1 MTAAAFKTTTKPQE
15 VKPGQP
21 LVPIVITINDR
32 AATRESIILK
42 VCKLGHQFIERS
54 YWGAVKSKSN
64 MDSDWDYTMIA
75 LHHAGRSYSCGG
87 GAEQMLKTQDLQL
100 KKGFDDIGYHF
111 GVDCQGN
118 IYEGRDV
125 RLKGSSVHNFN
136 TGVIGI
142 VLLNDLTT
150 AEEGADALA
159 LGRQSLEYLGFSTT
173 NTLPAAQID
182 GLLNLIEALK
192 SVFFIKNFGGHRE
205 YPGQTAE
212 GKICP
217 GNIGMDLVRAIR
229 TRTDLLAPPNPRA

>member
-1 MTAAAFKTTTKPQE
+1 M
-15 VKPGQP
+15 
-21 LVPIVITINDR
+21 
-32 AATRESIILK
+32 
-42 VCKLGHQFIERS
+42 
-54 YWGAVKSKSN
+54 
-64 MDSDWDYTMIA
+64 
-75 LHHAGRSYSCGG
+75 
-87 GAEQMLKTQDLQL
+87 
-100 KKGFDDIGYHF
+100 GFDDIGYHF

-142 VLLNDLTT
+142 ALLNDLTT

-212 GKICP
+212 GKICL
-217 GNIGMDLVRAIR
+217 GNIGMDLVRTIR

>member
-1 MTAAAFKTTTKPQE
+1 MGRGTVNGLGQGWALTTLAITLVLIAKAISTK
-15 VKPGQP
+15 
-21 LVPIVITINDR
+21 
-32 AATRESIILK
+32 AATSD
-42 VCKLGHQFIERS
+42 
-54 YWGAVKSKSN
+54 SKGL
-64 MDSDWDYTMIA
+64 A
-75 LHHAGRSYSCGG
+75 C
-87 GAEQMLKTQDLQL
+87 
-100 KKGFDDIGYHF
+100 
-111 GVDCQGN
+111 
-118 IYEGRDV
+118 
-125 RLKGSSVHNFN
+125 

-142 VLLNDLTT
+142 VLLNNLTT

-173 NTLPAAQID
+173 NTIPAAQID